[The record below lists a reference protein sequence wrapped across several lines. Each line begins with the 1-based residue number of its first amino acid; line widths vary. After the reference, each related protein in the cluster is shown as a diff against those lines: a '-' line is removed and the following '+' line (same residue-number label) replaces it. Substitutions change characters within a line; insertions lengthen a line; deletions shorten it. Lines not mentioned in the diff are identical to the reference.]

1 MPRKT
6 PENPEALLHTH
17 KERIGW
23 PRLGGV
29 CSNAQTAWQE
39 EKQMQIRTIRVVK
52 KNMLQKLRV
61 TGRTLETFK

>member
-52 KNMLQKLRV
+52 KNKKKHAAKVKSYWQNS
-61 TGRTLETFK
+61 